1 MVEYQSSMLAQ
12 INFKS
17 TLLYRGG
24 GHLYY
29 FFMKYE
35 RVFQGSTAKCV
46 RVSYKISYVLKY
58 PVNFD
63 GPCKAFAL
71 SPYPDLKP

>member
-46 RVSYKISYVLKY
+46 REDNAIDFVKDCPNMHRSLI
-58 PVNFD
+58 
-63 GPCKAFAL
+63 
-71 SPYPDLKP
+71 